1 MAEEVRR
8 RRVGWGEVVATGATL
23 VREDGI
29 DALSFEEIAR
39 RLETDVADVT
49 YWFGTRLE
57 LLSAVIK
64 LRQER
69 NLDTVWIGL
78 ADERTNAA
86 KLRKLLEISV
96 ANHYAVY
103 WIELW
108 KLSLR
113 DPEARDLREELTDPY
128 RRVVARIIR
137 AGVEAGE
144 FEDVPIEMA
153 SLVLVNLVA
162 SLSVQATLGDP
173 AVSADRMLALCV
185 QTAEALVG
193 AKLGWTDPP
202 ARRAVSP

>member
-1 MAEEVRR
+1 MAEDVRR
-8 RRVGWGEVVATGATL
+8 RRVGWGEVVAAGATL
-23 VREDGI
+23 VRAEGVEGLTFEGI
-29 DALSFEEIAR
+29 ANRLGTDA
-39 RLETDVADVT
+39 ADVT

-57 LLSAVIK
+57 LLSAVMK

-69 NLDTVWIGL
+69 NLDAIWTSL

-86 KLRKLLEISV
+86 KLRRLLEISA

-113 DPEARDLREELTDPY
+113 DPEARELHEELTDPY
-128 RRVVARIIR
+128 RRVVSRIIR

-153 SLVLVNLVA
+153 SLVMVNLVA

-173 AVSADRMLALCV
+173 AVSGDRMLALCV

-193 AKLGWTDPP
+193 AKLG
-202 ARRAVSP
+202 